1 VTGPRIQLI
10 HAVTAAQAPI
20 HDAFRRL
27 WPEARVADLA
37 DYSLAPDLAAAG
49 RLTDAFTGRMA
60 ALIGYARACGAEA
73 VLFTCSAFGA
83 AIEAAR
89 ADVGIPV
96 LKPDEAMIEKAL
108 TLGRRIGGLATF
120 QPTIASLE
128 AELTAAAGKR
138 GLKPKLDLRHVPA
151 ALAALNAGD
160 AERHHA
166 LVAEAAAAMTGV
178 DAIVLAQFSMVGA
191 RDAVAAKAGGRPV
204 LTAPDEAVGRLRS
217 LLG

>member
-1 VTGPRIQLI
+1 MTGPRIQLI

-27 WPEARVADLA
+27 WPEARVTDLA

-49 RLTDAFTGRMA
+49 RMTDAFTSRMA
-60 ALIGYARACGAEA
+60 TMIGYAASCGADA

-83 AIEAAR
+83 AIERAR
-89 ADVGIPV
+89 RDARIPV

-108 TLGRRIGGLATF
+108 ALGRRIGGLATF

-138 GLKPKLDLRHVPA
+138 GVAPTLDIRFVPG
-151 ALAALNAGD
+151 ALEALNAGD
-160 AERHHA
+160 GARHDA
-166 LVAEAAAAMTGV
+166 LLADAAAALPDV
-178 DAIVLAQFSMVGA
+178 DVLLLAQFSMVGA

-204 LTAPDEAVGRLRS
+204 LTAPDEAVGKLRS
-217 LLG
+217 LLE

>member
-1 VTGPRIQLI
+1 MTGPRIQLI
-10 HAVTAAQAPI
+10 HAVAVAQAPV

-37 DYSLAPDLAAAG
+37 DYALAPDLAAAG
-49 RLTDAFTGRMA
+49 RLTEAFTGRMA
-60 ALIGYARACGAEA
+60 ALIGYAQDCGADA

-89 ADVGIPV
+89 AEVDIPV

-108 TLGRRIGGLATF
+108 SLGSRIGGLATF
-120 QPTIASLE
+120 EPTIASLA
-128 AELTAAAGKR
+128 AELTAAARRR
-138 GLKPKLDLRHVPA
+138 GLKPELELRYVPG
-151 ALAALNAGD
+151 ALAALNGGD

-166 LVAEAAAAMTGV
+166 LVADAAAAMTGV

-191 RDAVAAKAGGRPV
+191 RDAVAAAAGGRPV
-204 LTAPDEAVGRLRS
+204 LTAPDEAVGKLRA